1 MVAVVV
7 CFEGIDGSGKTT
19 QLQRVAE
26 RLEADGYTIA
36 RLRAVSRKSPFFS
49 YLEDIIDVIDRETFC
64 NIVAFNRYLEIKR
77 IVTQCHDKFDVLL
90 FDRYLLTDFAYTRGF
105 ECSTKFV
112 EVLLERVVSPDM
124 VVLSDVPIDVAMERI
139 DKRISVLEFQENTE
153 VLSRAAHHYRNERVD
168 GWPTLVVDGSRDM
181 GGVTERIYAEIL
193 DLLEHTK

>member
-1 MVAVVV
+1 VVAVVV

-26 RLEADGYTIA
+26 RLEADGCTIA
-36 RLRAVSRKSPFFS
+36 TLRAVTRDSPFFS

-64 NIVAFNRYLEIKR
+64 NIVAFNRYLEIER
-77 IVTQCHDKFDVLL
+77 IVSQRRNDFDVLL

-112 EVLLERVVSPDM
+112 EVLLKRAISPDL
-124 VVLSDVPIDVAMERI
+124 VVLSDVSIELAMERI
-139 DKRISVLEFQENTE
+139 GKRVSVLEFQENSK
-153 VLSRAAHHYRNERVD
+153 VLSRAAYHYRNERVD

-181 GGVTERIYAEIL
+181 GGVTELIYAKIL
-193 DLLEHTK
+193 ELLGRTK